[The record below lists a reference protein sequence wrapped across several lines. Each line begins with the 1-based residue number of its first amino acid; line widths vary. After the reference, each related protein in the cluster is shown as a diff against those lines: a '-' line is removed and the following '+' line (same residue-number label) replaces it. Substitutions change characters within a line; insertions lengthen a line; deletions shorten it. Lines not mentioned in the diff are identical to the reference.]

1 MNHLS
6 TSPQVIKH
14 EEAQGN
20 VTSPSVVLEC
30 LQSDEFGAWFK
41 HDYVGIRHRGDLFI
55 MSIQLKNLTLSYERH
70 PAVHHLTATIAQ
82 GEWLAIVGPNGAG
95 KSTLLNAMAGL
106 TNIHEGSIEGLCP
119 NTVAYLPQQT
129 QLDSSFPL
137 TVFELVVM
145 GLWAKIGFCKSLSS
159 SSHKQCVDAIAVVG
173 LQGFE
178 HRMINTL
185 SGGQLQRCLFAR
197 VLLQDQPVILLDEP
211 FNAIDLKTLTDL
223 TEVIKQW
230 HQNNR
235 TVIMVTHDLE
245 YVKQHCPQTL
255 LLSRECIG
263 HGTTK
268 DILTRENLKKVR
280 QLSEAFDEGAH
291 LCMQGAA

>member
-1 MNHLS
+1 VN
-6 TSPQVIKH
+6 KR
-14 EEAQGN
+14 EEAQGHAAK
-20 VTSPSVVLEC
+20 PSAVLEC
-30 LQSDEFGAWFK
+30 LQSHRFGNRLE
-41 HDYVGIRHRGDLFI
+41 HDHVGTSIRNDLFI
-55 MSIQLKNLTLSYERH
+55 MSIRLNNLTLAYERH

-106 TNIHEGSIEGLCP
+106 TAINEGSIEGLCP
-119 NTVAYLPQQT
+119 NTVAYLPQQA
-129 QLDSSFPL
+129 QLDNSFPL

-145 GLWAKIGFCKSLSS
+145 GLWTQLGFSKSLSGLQ
-159 SSHKQCVDAIAVVG
+159 HKQCVDAIAVVG

-223 TEVIKQW
+223 TQVIKQW

-235 TVIMVTHDLE
+235 TVIMVTHDLD
-245 YVKQHCPQTL
+245 YVQQHCPQTL

-268 DILTRENLKKVR
+268 DILTTGNLKKAR
-280 QLSEAFDEGAH
+280 QLSEAFDERAH